1 MSKQIQKRAASLL
14 ILSIMILSFLPSVLP
29 SIQIATVQAALST
42 PQVWN
47 KAATANLTTSTT
59 VGTTLTVNGTGVT
72 AGTTV
77 NVYWDS
83 VGAWDPEDGTGLLNT
98 TKGNKKGNYD
108 CWIVVPDAEYG
119 DHYVWI
125 KDTES
130 GDTVRSRTIDITTDL
145 ELDPEAGIKGD
156 EITVTGTGFYGD
168 SDIEINFGNSAV
180 GWIVNMTTSPTNVKT
195 DDLGTFDCEIKVPGY
210 AYGNYNVSGIDW
222 AEGIMANATLRIGAT
237 IELSEEEEFTAG
249 MIVTVEG
256 RGFNKTGLD
265 IAPGGV
271 TIGKPGGT
279 VGIHNITVRHKDIG
293 ENISIGSK
301 GTFKG
306 DIVIPAVPTG
316 KNYVLTVSDT
326 WTFAIVDDIEVIGT
340 SEIIVDPMYGTPGQ
354 SVTVK
359 GYNFTQIKST
369 KINLNLSGST
379 WTAKTDDKGE
389 WTKTI
394 VLPALGLGA
403 KYPLNAWDEYKCNGT
418 ENVLITLITIQ
429 LSEDTAPV
437 GSAITLSGTGM
448 NNTNNNGQWNATLGD
463 LTLFETTDIAAGI
476 NYFSQVFY
484 VPSVPAGTYRV
495 MVYDVLAE
503 IEVYEFFEVTDPA
516 ELTLSTDE
524 APPGY
529 NLTIDGLNFAEVAG
543 VETEWNLYNSTWSKD
558 IVPMYSN
565 AAVETTSG
573 GNFTAWLK
581 IPWEIEL
588 GTYTINCTTVP
599 PAPQHNM
606 ANQTA
611 EVTINIVEEAV
622 DISIRKT
629 TYALMDTITFTIKAT
644 FAKNG
649 LMMGIK
655 DPGGYEI
662 FNSTWIWPPKGTNW
676 AASPW
681 KTIGDWTY
689 LPVSAQIDDVNALP
703 YEIPSDATPGAW
715 TWIVWDENQT
725 YGSGTFTV
733 TEKTDIEVL
742 QENIAALD
750 TALDAI
756 SDETSD
762 LKDDIA
768 GVKTDVEGV
777 KGDISAAKA
786 AADAAK
792 AAADSAKSAVSD
804 VASKADSAKSAA
816 DAAKTAADAAKTAAD
831 DAKSAAS
838 GLNQLVWGAIIASII
853 AALVGIFS
861 LMQISRRIAG

>member
-1 MSKQIQKRAASLL
+1 
-14 ILSIMILSFLPSVLP
+14 
-29 SIQIATVQAALST
+29 
-42 PQVWN
+42 
-47 KAATANLTTSTT
+47 
-59 VGTTLTVNGTGVT
+59 
-72 AGTTV
+72 
-77 NVYWDS
+77 
-83 VGAWDPEDGTGLLNT
+83 
-98 TKGNKKGNYD
+98 
-108 CWIVVPDAEYG
+108 
-119 DHYVWI
+119 
-125 KDTES
+125 
-130 GDTVRSRTIDITTDL
+130 
-145 ELDPEAGIKGD
+145 
-156 EITVTGTGFYGD
+156 
-168 SDIEINFGNSAV
+168 
-180 GWIVNMTTSPTNVKT
+180 
-195 DDLGTFDCEIKVPGY
+195 
-210 AYGNYNVSGIDW
+210 
-222 AEGIMANATLRIGAT
+222 
-237 IELSEEEEFTAG
+237 
-249 MIVTVEG
+249 
-256 RGFNKTGLD
+256 
-265 IAPGGV
+265 
-271 TIGKPGGT
+271 
-279 VGIHNITVRHKDIG
+279 
-293 ENISIGSK
+293 
-301 GTFKG
+301 
-306 DIVIPAVPTG
+306 
-316 KNYVLTVSDT
+316 
-326 WTFAIVDDIEVIGT
+326 
-340 SEIIVDPMYGTPGQ
+340 MYGTPGQ

-359 GYNFTQIKST
+359 GYNFTQIKNT

-379 WTAKTDDKGE
+379 WTAKTNDKGE

-394 VLPALGLGA
+394 TLPALGLGA
-403 KYPLNAWDEYKCNGT
+403 KYPLNAYDEFKCNAT

-448 NNTNNNGQWNATLGD
+448 NNTNNNGQWNATFGD
-463 LTLFETTDIAAGI
+463 VTLFETTDLDVGI

-516 ELTLSTDE
+516 ELTLSTAS

-529 NLTIDGLNFAEVAG
+529 NLTIDGLNFAEVAD
-543 VETEWNLYNSTWSKD
+543 VDTEWNLYNSTWSKD
-558 IVPMYSN
+558 IAPQYGN
-565 AAVETTSG
+565 ADVQTTSG

-588 GTYTINCTTVP
+588 GQYTINCTTVP
-599 PAPQHNM
+599 PAPQHNS

-611 EVTINIVEEAV
+611 EVTINIVEEAIE
-622 DISIRKT
+622 ISIRKT
-629 TYALMDTITFTIKAT
+629 TYALTDTITFTIKAT

-655 DPGGYEI
+655 DPGGYEVY
-662 FNSTWIWPPKGTNW
+662 NSTWIWPPKGTMW

-703 YEIPSDATPGAW
+703 YEIPSDASAGAW

-725 YGSGTFTV
+725 YASGTFTV

-742 QENIAALD
+742 QEDIAALD

-777 KGDISAAKA
+777 KSDITAAKS

-792 AAADSAKSAVSD
+792 AAADSAKNAVSD

-816 DAAKTAADAAKTAAD
+816 DAAKSAADAAKTAAD